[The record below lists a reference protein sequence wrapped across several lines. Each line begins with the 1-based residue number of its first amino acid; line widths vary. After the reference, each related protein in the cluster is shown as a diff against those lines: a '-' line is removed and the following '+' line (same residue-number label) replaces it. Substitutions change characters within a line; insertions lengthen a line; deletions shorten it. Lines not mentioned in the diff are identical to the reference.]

1 MGKKSEEASEKIVR
15 NIPTSENGA
24 GVLCTTK
31 SGQKYQISQNVEK
44 SKFTLWKVVEKGF
57 FCSNFL
63 GVIDNLYAGVSEL
76 VDDAD
81 LKSAGL
87 WS

>member
-1 MGKKSEEASEKIVR
+1 MRKKSEEASEKIVR

-44 SKFTLWKVVEKGF
+44 SKFTLWKVVENGF
-57 FCSNFL
+57 VKMKTASSP
-63 GVIDNLYAGVSEL
+63 VDLYEL
-76 VDDAD
+76 IP
-81 LKSAGL
+81 
-87 WS
+87 WEN

>member
-57 FCSNFL
+57 AKMKTASSP
-63 GVIDNLYAGVSEL
+63 VDLYEL
-76 VDDAD
+76 IP
-81 LKSAGL
+81 
-87 WS
+87 WE